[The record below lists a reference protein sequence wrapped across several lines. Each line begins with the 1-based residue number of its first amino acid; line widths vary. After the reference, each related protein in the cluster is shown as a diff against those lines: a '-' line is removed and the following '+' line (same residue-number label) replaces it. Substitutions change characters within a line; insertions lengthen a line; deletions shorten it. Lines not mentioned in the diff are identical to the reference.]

1 MDVRPIFLNL
11 CPSLK
16 IFSCP
21 DLTRSLD
28 RWDRMGSRF
37 LCRGLKVEFG
47 PSTLTLF
54 LRRLNFLSLGC
65 FGDFLC
71 FLLSIIIFV
80 LGVVVVGVVL
90 DNLFDKMSRILL
102 YTMSS

>member
-28 RWDRMGSRF
+28 RRDCMGSRF

-47 PSTLTLF
+47 PTLTLF
-54 LRRLNFLSLGC
+54 LRRLNFLSFGC

-90 DNLFDKMSRILL
+90 DNL
-102 YTMSS
+102 